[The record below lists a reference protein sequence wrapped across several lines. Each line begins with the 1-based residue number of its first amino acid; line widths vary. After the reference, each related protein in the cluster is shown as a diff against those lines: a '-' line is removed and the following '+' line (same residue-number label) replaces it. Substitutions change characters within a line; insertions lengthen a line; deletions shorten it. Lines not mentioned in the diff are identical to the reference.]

1 MSEEFVTVQEIA
13 ERWGLGY
20 AERLVV
26 LETEAAAAFAQLGDA
41 DRQARLRATLQ
52 RTAAYDVVYDE
63 VNRFN
68 GPAPHPGRSRE
79 RGVLGLTE
87 KQFEKASAKREAFDI
102 AEAAKPAPTP
112 ARRPVTP
119 EEFKKI
125 KAEAVANGFM
135 DLHVIGKAWA

>member
-20 AERLVV
+20 AERLAV
-26 LETEAAAAFAQLGDA
+26 LETEAASAFAQLGDA

-52 RTAAYDVVYDE
+52 RTAAYDVVCDE
-63 VNRFN
+63 VNRFE
-68 GPAPHPGRSRE
+68 GTALPHPNRSRT
-79 RGVLGLTE
+79 RGVLGFTT
-87 KQFEKASAKREAFDI
+87 KQFEKASAKREAFDT

-119 EEFKKI
+119 PSSRRSRQ
-125 KAEAVANGFM
+125 M
-135 DLHVIGKAWA
+135 R